1 MKIRSLVLAA
11 ASVAALGAQQAYADD
26 SGNSPWQLRLRA
38 IAVLPDASAKV
49 KPIGGSADI
58 SNSVVPEADITYFL
72 SDHWSLELIAATTKH
87 SITHTPGNLRLGS
100 AWLLPPTLTAQ
111 YHFDQ
116 IGPFRPYIG
125 AGINYTFFYNVDANP
140 AVAPLHL
147 TDSFGEALQVGADI
161 PVGDQGYF
169 LNVDAK
175 KLFLNTHARLAGG
188 AVTAHVDINPW
199 IVGAGVG
206 YRF

>member
-1 MKIRSLVLAA
+1 MQFRSLFLAA
-11 ASVAALGAQQAYADD
+11 VAALCTQQAFADD
-26 SGNSPWQLRLRA
+26 SGQSPWQVRLRA

-49 KPIGGSADI
+49 KPIGGSVDI
-58 SNSVVPEADITYFL
+58 SDSVVPEADVTYFL
-72 SDHWSLELIAATTKH
+72 NERWSLELIAATTKH
-87 SITHTPGNLRLGS
+87 SITHSSGLRLGS

-125 AGINYTFFYNVDANP
+125 AGINYTFFYSVDANP

-147 TDSFGEALQVGADI
+147 SDNFGEALQIGADI
-161 PVGDQGYF
+161 PIGDQGYS

-175 KLFLNTHARLAGG
+175 KLFLTTHAKLAGG

-199 IVGAGVG
+199 ILGLGVG